1 MTDCTEAELCDDDAL
16 MATKAEAISHNP
28 DTDNEFPFQAAFL
41 MRSYRWKEWRSVSHS
56 LQKQGL
62 PRS

>member
-1 MTDCTEAELCDDDAL
+1 MTDWTEPELCDDDTL

-28 DTDNEFPFQAAFL
+28 DNEFPFQVAFI
-41 MRSYRWKEWRSVSHS
+41 MRSYRWKKVWRSVSHS

>member
-1 MTDCTEAELCDDDAL
+1 MTDCTEAELCDDDTL

-28 DTDNEFPFQAAFL
+28 DNEFPFQAAFL